1 MPTTKNT
8 AKSTA
13 STKVGTY
20 QLSECLAQ
28 WEVIVEAT
36 ASKLGAWAKIGE
48 FIFADGGRGLQAE
61 FVNRTGADK
70 GDISSAVKVAE
81 AMDKCKHDGDEGYDW
96 QDYGSLKAAAKAA
109 RLYILGVDEL
119 PKSAPKPAGTAKQ
132 TGKDV
137 IKSLGKAEAK
147 KLALDIL
154 ANL

>member
-1 MPTTKNT
+1 MATTKNNTKTT
-8 AKSTA
+8 AT
-13 STKVGTY
+13 TNVGTY

-48 FIFADGGRGLQAE
+48 YIYADGGRGLQAE
-61 FVNRTGADK
+61 FAERTKADK

-109 RLYILGVDEL
+109 RLYILGVDEM
-119 PKSAPKPAGTAKQ
+119 PKAPKPAGTVTKQ

>member
-1 MPTTKNT
+1 M
-8 AKSTA
+8 
-13 STKVGTY
+13 
-20 QLSECLAQ
+20 
-28 WEVIVEAT
+28 
-36 ASKLGAWAKIGE
+36 
-48 FIFADGGRGLQAE
+48 QAE
-61 FVNRTGADK
+61 FVKRTGADK

>member
-8 AKSTA
+8 AKTSAT
-13 STKVGTY
+13 TKVGTY

-119 PKSAPKPAGTAKQ
+119 PKSAPKPAGTTKQ